1 MLEEIRDRRYNE
13 YALILQKAF
22 RKYNAIQYYLKL
34 KNEAA
39 DLLYQKK
46 ERRNLS
52 LNRKFYGD
60 YIGLSNQPGLRA
72 LIAKRENVE
81 FAQSCY
87 KYDRMFNKQKRDFIL
102 TNRAIY
108 IIGRDVVK
116 DKNKNKSIIEVIK
129 RRLEYPQLQK
139 IVLSHLKDNFI
150 IIYPVNDY
158 ATVLEVEF
166 KTEFLT
172 TLSKRYKESCGK
184 NVNIEF
190 TDT

>member
-1 MLEEIRDRRYNE
+1 M
-13 YALILQKAF
+13 QKAF
-22 RKYNAIQYYLKL
+22 RKFNAIQYYLKL

-46 ERRNLS
+46 ERRSLS

-87 KYDRMFNKQKRDFIL
+87 KYDRMFKKQKRDLIL

-108 IIGRDVVK
+108 IIGREMVK
-116 DKNKNKSIIEVIK
+116 DKNKNKSIVEVIK
-129 RRLEYPQLQK
+129 RKIEYSQLQK
-139 IVLSHLKDNFI
+139 MVFSHLKDNFV

-172 TLSKRYKESCGK
+172 TLSKRYQEVCGK
-184 NVNIEF
+184 NLIIEF